1 MPERRRVVITGLG
14 VVSPLG
20 TGVELFWSG
29 LLAGRSGVRR
39 VTRFDASDLPC
50 QIAGEVPDFAPEEH
64 LGCFPVKERRHMP
77 LTAQY
82 ALAAAYEAWSDAGL
96 ASHPPD
102 PERVGVVA
110 GTAIGGLDVVDR
122 GLAVL
127 RSRGY
132 RRVPPLTLPLALPN
146 VPAYAV
152 SRALGLLGPMLAV
165 STACATG
172 TQAIGEAVEIIR
184 RGQADVMVAGGA
196 DAHIADYALGG
207 FAAMRALPVHYNTS
221 PERASR
227 PFDAHREG
235 FVFAEGAAFVVL
247 EALDHALKRGAH
259 IYAEV
264 LGYGAAADAHHI
276 AAPDPMG
283 QGAQRAM
290 RKALAD
296 AALQPTAVDYI
307 NAHGTSTRLNDAI
320 ETRAIKA
327 VFGDHAYRLAVSSIK
342 SMIGHAM
349 GAAGALEAV
358 ACALTLHEGWLPPTI
373 NYEAPD
379 PVCDLDYV
387 PNQARQQVV
396 RVALSNSFG
405 LGGQNACL
413 VFGAWPSSSAHP
425 A

>member
-1 MPERRRVVITGLG
+1 
-14 VVSPLG
+14 
-20 TGVELFWSG
+20 
-29 LLAGRSGVRR
+29 
-39 VTRFDASDLPC
+39 
-50 QIAGEVPDFAPEEH
+50 
-64 LGCFPVKERRHMP
+64 
-77 LTAQY
+77 
-82 ALAAAYEAWSDAGL
+82 
-96 ASHPPD
+96 
-102 PERVGVVA
+102 
-110 GTAIGGLDVVDR
+110 
-122 GLAVL
+122 
-127 RSRGY
+127 
-132 RRVPPLTLPLALPN
+132 
-146 VPAYAV
+146 
-152 SRALGLLGPMLAV
+152 
-165 STACATG
+165 
-172 TQAIGEAVEIIR
+172 
-184 RGQADVMVAGGA
+184 
-196 DAHIADYALGG
+196 
-207 FAAMRALPVHYNTS
+207 
-221 PERASR
+221 
-227 PFDAHREG
+227 
-235 FVFAEGAAFVVL
+235 
-247 EALDHALKRGAH
+247 
-259 IYAEV
+259 
-264 LGYGAAADAHHI
+264 
-276 AAPDPMG
+276 
-283 QGAQRAM
+283 M
-290 RKALAD
+290 RKVLAD